1 MEAFMKR
8 FYFSFIVVLCF
19 LFISCGGDIKISIF
33 TRDLSDVMNSREEVL
48 YTNVNLIVEGLDDEN
63 DIEFLRRNLNGFS
76 NEHKVDYNYST
87 SLSFDIKAPILK
99 DGAEFDN
106 SNYLIVITGKKD
118 KDKTDYYLQY
128 NQELFWRI
136 NNYIYNTHY
145 QNIELKKFKIKL
157 DINND
162 ERKTVTLTTYSSYVN
177 GKSYPFAHQETL
189 NERDRINIE
198 LSEIFGKYISS
209 MDDELYPIFS
219 IESM

>member
-1 MEAFMKR
+1 MKKI
-8 FYFSFIVVLCF
+8 SFFLLGLLSL
-19 LFISCGGDIKISIF
+19 LFISCGGDIMISIF

-48 YTNVNLIVEGLDDEN
+48 YTNVNMIVEGLEDEN

-76 NEHKVDYNYST
+76 NEHTVDYNYST

-189 NERDRINIE
+189 NERDRINVE
-198 LSEIFGKYISS
+198 LSEIFGDYISS
-209 MDDELYPIFS
+209 MDDEQYPIFS
-219 IESM
+219 IE

>member
-1 MEAFMKR
+1 MKKI
-8 FYFSFIVVLCF
+8 SFFLLGLLSL

-162 ERKTVTLTTYSSYVN
+162 ERKPVNLITYSSYIS
-177 GKSYPFAHQETL
+177 GKSYPFTHQETL
-189 NERDRINIE
+189 NERDRINVE
-198 LSEIFGKYISS
+198 LSEIFGDYISS
-209 MDDELYPIFS
+209 MDDEQYPIFS
-219 IESM
+219 IE

>member
-1 MEAFMKR
+1 MKKTT
-8 FYFSFIVVLCF
+8 FFLLVLLSL

-33 TRDLSDVMNSREEVL
+33 TRDLSDVMTSREQVL
-48 YTNVNLIVEGLDDEN
+48 YTNVNMIVEGLDDEN

-76 NEHKVDYNYST
+76 NEHTVDYNYST

-99 DGAEFDN
+99 EDSDIDT
-106 SNYLIVITGKKD
+106 SNDLIIITGKTQKG
-118 KDKTDYYLQY
+118 KTDYYLQY
-128 NQELFWRI
+128 NQALFSRI
-136 NNYIYNTHY
+136 NNYIYSTHY
-145 QNIELKKFKIKL
+145 QNIDLKEFKLKFE
-157 DINND
+157 INND

-177 GKSYPFAHQETL
+177 GKSYPFAHQESL

-219 IESM
+219 IE

>member
-1 MEAFMKR
+1 MKKI
-8 FYFSFIVVLCF
+8 SFFLLGLLSL

-48 YTNVNLIVEGLDDEN
+48 YTNVNMIAEGLDDEN

-162 ERKTVTLTTYSSYVN
+162 ERKPVNLITYSSYVS
-177 GKSYPFAHQETL
+177 GKSYPFTHQETL
-189 NERDRINIE
+189 NERDRINVE
-198 LSEIFGKYISS
+198 LSEIFGDYISS
-209 MDDELYPIFS
+209 MDDEQYPIFS
-219 IESM
+219 IE

>member
-1 MEAFMKR
+1 MKKI
-8 FYFSFIVVLCF
+8 FFFLLGLLSL

-33 TRDLSDVMNSREEVL
+33 TRDLSDVMNSKEEVL

-162 ERKTVTLTTYSSYVN
+162 ERKPVNLITYSSYIS
-177 GKSYPFAHQETL
+177 GKSYPFTHQETL
-189 NERDRINIE
+189 NERDRINVE
-198 LSEIFGKYISS
+198 LSEIFGDYISS
-209 MDDELYPIFS
+209 IDDEQYPIFS
-219 IESM
+219 IE

>member
-1 MEAFMKR
+1 MKKI
-8 FYFSFIVVLCF
+8 SFFLLGLLSL

-48 YTNVNLIVEGLDDEN
+48 YTNVNMIVEGLDDEN

-162 ERKTVTLTTYSSYVN
+162 ERKPVNLITYSSYIS
-177 GKSYPFAHQETL
+177 GKSYPFTHQETL
-189 NERDRINIE
+189 NERDRINVE
-198 LSEIFGKYISS
+198 LSEIFGDYISS
-209 MDDELYPIFS
+209 IDDEQYPIFS
-219 IESM
+219 IE

>member
-1 MEAFMKR
+1 MKKI
-8 FYFSFIVVLCF
+8 SFFLLGLLSL

-33 TRDLSDVMNSREEVL
+33 TRDLSDVMNSKEEVL

-162 ERKTVTLTTYSSYVN
+162 ERKPVNLITYSSYVS
-177 GKSYPFAHQETL
+177 GKSYPFTHQETL
-189 NERDRINIE
+189 NERDRINVE
-198 LSEIFGKYISS
+198 LSEIFGDYISS
-209 MDDELYPIFS
+209 MDDEQYPIFS
-219 IESM
+219 IE

>member
-1 MEAFMKR
+1 MKKI
-8 FYFSFIVVLCF
+8 SFFLLGLLSL

-162 ERKTVTLTTYSSYVN
+162 DRKPVNLITYSSYVS
-177 GKSYPFAHQETL
+177 GKSYPFTHQETL
-189 NERDRINIE
+189 NERDRINVE
-198 LSEIFGKYISS
+198 LSEIFGDYISS
-209 MDDELYPIFS
+209 MDDEQYPIFS
-219 IESM
+219 IE

>member
-1 MEAFMKR
+1 MKR
-8 FYFSFIVVLCF
+8 FYFSLIVVLCF

-48 YTNVNLIVEGLDDEN
+48 YTNVNMIVEGLDDEN

-118 KDKTDYYLQY
+118 KDKNDYYLQY

-145 QNIELKKFKIKL
+145 QNIELKQFKIKL
-157 DINND
+157 EINND
-162 ERKTVTLTTYSSYVN
+162 ERKPVNLITYSSYVS
-177 GKSYPFAHQETL
+177 GKSYPFTHQETL
-189 NERDRINIE
+189 NERDRINVE
-198 LSEIFGKYISS
+198 LSEIFGDYISS
-209 MDDELYPIFS
+209 MDDEQYPIFS
-219 IESM
+219 IE

>member
-1 MEAFMKR
+1 MKKI
-8 FYFSFIVVLCF
+8 SFFLLGLLSL

-48 YTNVNLIVEGLDDEN
+48 YTNVNMIVEGLEDEN

-76 NEHKVDYNYST
+76 NEHTVDYNYST

-157 DINND
+157 EINND
-162 ERKTVTLTTYSSYVN
+162 ERKPVNLITYSSYIS
-177 GKSYPFAHQETL
+177 GKSYPFTHQETL
-189 NERDRINIE
+189 NERDRINVE
-198 LSEIFGKYISS
+198 LSEIFGDYISS
-209 MDDELYPIFS
+209 MDDEQYPIFS
-219 IESM
+219 IE

>member
-1 MEAFMKR
+1 MKKI
-8 FYFSFIVVLCF
+8 SFFLLGLLSL

-118 KDKTDYYLQY
+118 KDKTNYYLQY
-128 NQELFWRI
+128 NQELFGRI

-162 ERKTVTLTTYSSYVN
+162 ERKPVNLITYSSYIS
-177 GKSYPFAHQETL
+177 GKSYPFTHQETL
-189 NERDRINIE
+189 NERDRINVE
-198 LSEIFGKYISS
+198 LSEIFGYYISS
-209 MDDELYPIFS
+209 MDDEQYPIFS
-219 IESM
+219 IE

>member
-1 MEAFMKR
+1 MKKI
-8 FYFSFIVVLCF
+8 SFFLLGLLSL

-99 DGAEFDN
+99 DGTEFDN

-118 KDKTDYYLQY
+118 KDKTNYYLQY

-162 ERKTVTLTTYSSYVN
+162 ERKPVNLITYSSYVS
-177 GKSYPFAHQETL
+177 GKSYPFTHQETL
-189 NERDRINIE
+189 NERDRINVE
-198 LSEIFGKYISS
+198 LSEIFGDYISS
-209 MDDELYPIFS
+209 MDDEQYPIFS
-219 IESM
+219 IE

>member
-1 MEAFMKR
+1 MKKI
-8 FYFSFIVVLCF
+8 SFFLLGLLSL

-118 KDKTDYYLQY
+118 NGKSDYYLQY

-145 QNIELKKFKIKL
+145 QNIELKQFKIKL
-157 DINND
+157 EINND
-162 ERKTVTLTTYSSYVN
+162 ERKPVNLITYSSYVS
-177 GKSYPFAHQETL
+177 GKSYPFTHQETL
-189 NERDRINIE
+189 NERDRINVE
-198 LSEIFGKYISS
+198 LSEIFGDYISS
-209 MDDELYPIFS
+209 MDDEQYPIFS
-219 IESM
+219 IE

>member
-1 MEAFMKR
+1 MKKI
-8 FYFSFIVVLCF
+8 SFFLLGLLSL

-48 YTNVNLIVEGLDDEN
+48 YTNVNMIVEGLEDEN

-118 KDKTDYYLQY
+118 KDKTNYYLQY

-162 ERKTVTLTTYSSYVN
+162 ERKSVNLITYSSYIS
-177 GKSYPFAHQETL
+177 GKSYPFTHQETL
-189 NERDRINIE
+189 NERDRINVE
-198 LSEIFGKYISS
+198 LSEIFGDYISS
-209 MDDELYPIFS
+209 IDDEQYPIFS
-219 IESM
+219 IE

>member
-1 MEAFMKR
+1 MKKI
-8 FYFSFIVVLCF
+8 SFFLLGLLSL

-48 YTNVNLIVEGLDDEN
+48 YTNVNMIVEGLDDEN

-162 ERKTVTLTTYSSYVN
+162 ERKPVNLITYSSYIS
-177 GKSYPFAHQETL
+177 GKSYPFTHQETL
-189 NERDRINIE
+189 NERDRINVE
-198 LSEIFGKYISS
+198 LSEIFGDYISS
-209 MDDELYPIFS
+209 MDDEQYPIFS
-219 IESM
+219 IE

>member
-1 MEAFMKR
+1 MKKI
-8 FYFSFIVVLCF
+8 SFFLLGLLSL

-48 YTNVNLIVEGLDDEN
+48 YTNVNMIVEGLDDEN

-99 DGAEFDN
+99 DGTEFDN

-162 ERKTVTLTTYSSYVN
+162 ERKPVNLITYSSYVS
-177 GKSYPFAHQETL
+177 GKSYPFTHQETL
-189 NERDRINIE
+189 NERDRINVE
-198 LSEIFGKYISS
+198 LSEIFGDYISS
-209 MDDELYPIFS
+209 MDDEQYPIFS
-219 IESM
+219 IE

>member
-1 MEAFMKR
+1 MKR
-8 FYFSFIVVLCF
+8 FYFSLIVVLCF

-48 YTNVNLIVEGLDDEN
+48 YTNVNMIVEGLDDEN

-189 NERDRINIE
+189 NERDRINME

-219 IESM
+219 IE

>member
-1 MEAFMKR
+1 MKKI
-8 FYFSFIVVLCF
+8 SFFLLGLLSL

-48 YTNVNLIVEGLDDEN
+48 YTNVNMIVEGLDDEN

-118 KDKTDYYLQY
+118 KDKTNYYLQY

-162 ERKTVTLTTYSSYVN
+162 ERKPVNLITYSSYVS
-177 GKSYPFAHQETL
+177 GKSYPFTHQETL
-189 NERDRINIE
+189 NERDRINVE
-198 LSEIFGKYISS
+198 LSEIFGDYISS
-209 MDDELYPIFS
+209 MDDEQYPIFS
-219 IESM
+219 IE

>member
-1 MEAFMKR
+1 MKKI
-8 FYFSFIVVLCF
+8 SFFLLGLLSL

-76 NEHKVDYNYST
+76 NEHTVDYNYST

-157 DINND
+157 EINND
-162 ERKTVTLTTYSSYVN
+162 ERKPVNLITYSSYIS
-177 GKSYPFAHQETL
+177 GKSYPFTHQETL
-189 NERDRINIE
+189 NERDRINVE
-198 LSEIFGKYISS
+198 LSEIFGDYISS
-209 MDDELYPIFS
+209 MDDEQYPIFS
-219 IESM
+219 IE

>member
-1 MEAFMKR
+1 MKKI
-8 FYFSFIVVLCF
+8 SFFLLGLLSL

-48 YTNVNLIVEGLDDEN
+48 YTNVNLFVEGLDDEN

-118 KDKTDYYLQY
+118 KDKTNYYLQY

-162 ERKTVTLTTYSSYVN
+162 ERKPVNLITYSSYVS
-177 GKSYPFAHQETL
+177 GKSYPFTHQETL
-189 NERDRINIE
+189 NERDRINVE
-198 LSEIFGKYISS
+198 LSEIFGDYISS
-209 MDDELYPIFS
+209 MDDEQYPIFS
-219 IESM
+219 IE

>member
-1 MEAFMKR
+1 MKR

-99 DGAEFDN
+99 DGAEFGN

-162 ERKTVTLTTYSSYVN
+162 ERKPVNLITYSSYIS
-177 GKSYPFAHQETL
+177 GKSYPFTHQETL
-189 NERDRINIE
+189 NERDRINVE
-198 LSEIFGKYISS
+198 LSEIFGDYISS
-209 MDDELYPIFS
+209 MDDKQYPIFS
-219 IESM
+219 IE

>member
-1 MEAFMKR
+1 MKKI
-8 FYFSFIVVLCF
+8 SFFLLGLLSL

-48 YTNVNLIVEGLDDEN
+48 YTNVNMIVEGLDDDN

-162 ERKTVTLTTYSSYVN
+162 ERKPVNLITYSSYVS
-177 GKSYPFAHQETL
+177 GKSYPFTHQETL
-189 NERDRINIE
+189 NERDRINVE
-198 LSEIFGKYISS
+198 LSEIFGDYISS
-209 MDDELYPIFS
+209 IDDEQYPIFS
-219 IESM
+219 IE

>member
-1 MEAFMKR
+1 MKKI
-8 FYFSFIVVLCF
+8 SFFLLGLLSL

-106 SNYLIVITGKKD
+106 SNYLDNIIIG
-118 KDKTDYYLQY
+118 
-128 NQELFWRI
+128 FI
-136 NNYIYNTHY
+136 YIYPFVY
-145 QNIELKKFKIKL
+145 LIIKIFFKKYKFIKI
-157 DINND
+157 
-162 ERKTVTLTTYSSYVN
+162 
-177 GKSYPFAHQETL
+177 F
-189 NERDRINIE
+189 
-198 LSEIFGKYISS
+198 
-209 MDDELYPIFS
+209 
-219 IESM
+219 

>member
-1 MEAFMKR
+1 MKKI
-8 FYFSFIVVLCF
+8 SFFLLGLLSL

-48 YTNVNLIVEGLDDEN
+48 YTNVNIIVEGLDDEN

-162 ERKTVTLTTYSSYVN
+162 ERKPVNLITYSSYVS
-177 GKSYPFAHQETL
+177 GKSYPFTHQETL
-189 NERDRINIE
+189 NERDRINVE
-198 LSEIFGKYISS
+198 LSEIFGDYISS
-209 MDDELYPIFS
+209 MDDEQYPIFS
-219 IESM
+219 IE

>member
-1 MEAFMKR
+1 MKKI
-8 FYFSFIVVLCF
+8 SFFLLGLLSL

-48 YTNVNLIVEGLDDEN
+48 YTNVNMIVEGLEDEN

-162 ERKTVTLTTYSSYVN
+162 ERKPVNLITYSSYIS
-177 GKSYPFAHQETL
+177 GKSYPFTHQETL
-189 NERDRINIE
+189 NERDRINVE
-198 LSEIFGKYISS
+198 LSEIFGDYISS
-209 MDDELYPIFS
+209 INDEQYPIFS
-219 IESM
+219 IE

>member
-1 MEAFMKR
+1 MKR
-8 FYFSFIVVLCF
+8 FYFSLIIVLCF
-19 LFISCGGDIKISIF
+19 LFISCGGDIMISIF

-48 YTNVNLIVEGLDDEN
+48 YTNVNMIVEGLDDEN

-87 SLSFDIKAPILK
+87 SLSFDMKAPILK

-128 NQELFWRI
+128 NQELFSRI
-136 NNYIYNTHY
+136 NNYFYNTHY

-157 DINND
+157 EINND

-189 NERDRINIE
+189 NERDRINME

-219 IESM
+219 IE

>member
-1 MEAFMKR
+1 MKR

-48 YTNVNLIVEGLDDEN
+48 YTNVNMIVEGLDDEN

-118 KDKTDYYLQY
+118 KDKTNYYLQY

-162 ERKTVTLTTYSSYVN
+162 ERKPVNLITYSSYIS
-177 GKSYPFAHQETL
+177 GKSYPFTHQETL
-189 NERDRINIE
+189 NERDRINVE
-198 LSEIFGKYISS
+198 LSEIFGDYISS
-209 MDDELYPIFS
+209 MDDEQYPIFS
-219 IESM
+219 IE

>member
-1 MEAFMKR
+1 MKKI
-8 FYFSFIVVLCF
+8 SFFLLGLLSL

-87 SLSFDIKAPILK
+87 SLSFDVKAPILK
-99 DGAEFDN
+99 DGTEFDN

-118 KDKTDYYLQY
+118 KDKTNYYLQY
-128 NQELFWRI
+128 NQELFGRI

-162 ERKTVTLTTYSSYVN
+162 ERKPVNLITYSSYIS
-177 GKSYPFAHQETL
+177 GKSYPFTHQETL
-189 NERDRINIE
+189 NERDRINVE
-198 LSEIFGKYISS
+198 LSEIFGYYISS
-209 MDDELYPIFS
+209 MDDEQYPIFS
-219 IESM
+219 IE

>member
-1 MEAFMKR
+1 MKKI
-8 FYFSFIVVLCF
+8 SFFLLGLLSL

-162 ERKTVTLTTYSSYVN
+162 ERKPVNLITYSSYVSV
-177 GKSYPFAHQETL
+177 KSYPFTHQETL
-189 NERDRINIE
+189 NERDRINVE
-198 LSEIFGKYISS
+198 LSEIFGDYISS
-209 MDDELYPIFS
+209 MDDEQYPIFS
-219 IESM
+219 IE

>member
-48 YTNVNLIVEGLDDEN
+48 YTNVNMIVEGLEDEN

-99 DGAEFDN
+99 NGAEFDN

-189 NERDRINIE
+189 NERDRINME

-219 IESM
+219 IE

>member
-162 ERKTVTLTTYSSYVN
+162 ERKPVNLITYSSYIS
-177 GKSYPFAHQETL
+177 GKSYPFTHQETL
-189 NERDRINIE
+189 NERDRINVE
-198 LSEIFGKYISS
+198 LSEIFGDYISS
-209 MDDELYPIFS
+209 MDDEQYPIFS
-219 IESM
+219 IE

>member
-1 MEAFMKR
+1 MKKI
-8 FYFSFIVVLCF
+8 SFFLLGLLSL

-162 ERKTVTLTTYSSYVN
+162 ERKPVNLITYSSYVS
-177 GKSYPFAHQETL
+177 GKSYPFTHQETL
-189 NERDRINIE
+189 NERDRINVE
-198 LSEIFGKYISS
+198 LSEIFGDYISS
-209 MDDELYPIFS
+209 MDDEQYPIFS
-219 IESM
+219 ID

>member
-1 MEAFMKR
+1 MKKI
-8 FYFSFIVVLCF
+8 SFFLLGLLSL

-136 NNYIYNTHY
+136 KNYIYNTHY

-162 ERKTVTLTTYSSYVN
+162 ERKPVNLITYSSYIS
-177 GKSYPFAHQETL
+177 GKSYPFTHQETL
-189 NERDRINIE
+189 NERDRINVE
-198 LSEIFGKYISS
+198 LSEIFGYYISS
-209 MDDELYPIFS
+209 MDDEQYPIFS
-219 IESM
+219 IE

>member
-1 MEAFMKR
+1 M
-8 FYFSFIVVLCF
+8 
-19 LFISCGGDIKISIF
+19 
-33 TRDLSDVMNSREEVL
+33 
-48 YTNVNLIVEGLDDEN
+48 IVEGLDDEN

-162 ERKTVTLTTYSSYVN
+162 ERNTRVVSGMLTYDSGNVQDLRPFVGDDGSLYWATEDNKPHEGVSLLTRPTATTIN
-177 GKSYPFAHQETL
+177 GQQALVAENGPDFRFFHFNFVIIIPLLYLILSGSKN
-189 NERDRINIE
+189 NE
-198 LSEIFGKYISS
+198 SE
-209 MDDELYPIFS
+209 PNP
-219 IESM
+219 

>member
-1 MEAFMKR
+1 MKKI
-8 FYFSFIVVLCF
+8 FFFLLGLLSL

-48 YTNVNLIVEGLDDEN
+48 YTNVNMIVEGLDDEN

-162 ERKTVTLTTYSSYVN
+162 ERKPVNLITYSSYVS
-177 GKSYPFAHQETL
+177 GKSYPFTHQETL
-189 NERDRINIE
+189 NERDRINVE
-198 LSEIFGKYISS
+198 LSEIFGDYISS
-209 MDDELYPIFS
+209 MDDEQYPIFS
-219 IESM
+219 IE

>member
-1 MEAFMKR
+1 MKKI
-8 FYFSFIVVLCF
+8 SFFLLGLLSL
-19 LFISCGGDIKISIF
+19 LFISCGGDIMISIF

-162 ERKTVTLTTYSSYVN
+162 ERKPVNLITYSSYVS
-177 GKSYPFAHQETL
+177 GKSYPFTHQETL
-189 NERDRINIE
+189 NERDRINVE
-198 LSEIFGKYISS
+198 LSEIFGDYISS
-209 MDDELYPIFS
+209 MDDEQYPIFS
-219 IESM
+219 IE

>member
-1 MEAFMKR
+1 MKKI
-8 FYFSFIVVLCF
+8 SFFLLGLLSL

-48 YTNVNLIVEGLDDEN
+48 YTNVNMIVEGLDDEN

-118 KDKTDYYLQY
+118 KDKTNYNLQY

-162 ERKTVTLTTYSSYVN
+162 ERKPVNLITYSSYVS
-177 GKSYPFAHQETL
+177 GKSYPFTHQETL
-189 NERDRINIE
+189 NERDRINVE
-198 LSEIFGKYISS
+198 LSEIFGDYISS
-209 MDDELYPIFS
+209 MDDEQYPIFS
-219 IESM
+219 IE